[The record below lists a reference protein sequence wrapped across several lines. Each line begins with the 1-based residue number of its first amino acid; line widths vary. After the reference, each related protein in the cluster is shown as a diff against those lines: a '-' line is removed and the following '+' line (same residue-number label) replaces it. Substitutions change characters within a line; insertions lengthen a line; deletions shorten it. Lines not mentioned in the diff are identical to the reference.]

1 MDNIAEKQVNSV
13 ENTAQKDSI
22 LTVRTAKQRIT
33 EALSLPKMD
42 MILGSFWFT
51 GDTCFFF
58 AGTGIGKSIFAIQI
72 ANAITK
78 GYKFIFDKLEV
89 EVPPQKVIF
98 IDFELNEMQFLK
110 RYSSKEETKTV
121 YDFSENLITCY
132 PNKLYNGNVE
142 QYTNQIL
149 EQVEKII
156 VDTNSKILIID
167 NLSAFN
173 LASPETAKL
182 AIEVM
187 QKFKALKQKYDLSIL
202 VLTHTPKRD
211 KYKPI
216 EITDMAG
223 SANLGNFIDSC
234 FAIAP
239 SCKGDKIRY
248 LKQLKSRSDEK
259 EFGEHNVITCE
270 VMQENNFLQLK
281 YITTEKEYNHL
292 IVDKNEINDAK
303 TQEVI
308 DLYNSGMKTSRK
320 IGEKIGMSHTKV
332 SSIIKN
338 QKNRK

>member
-1 MDNIAEKQVNSV
+1 MNNEVNKQAKEV
-13 ENTAQKDSI
+13 ENTAQKDHV

-89 EVPPQKVIF
+89 EVAPQKVIF

-110 RYSSKEETKTV
+110 RYSSKEEVKTV
-121 YDFSENLITCY
+121 YDFSDNLITCF
-132 PNKLYNGNVE
+132 PNKLYNGNIE
-142 QYTNQIL
+142 QYANQVI
-149 EQVEKII
+149 EQIENII
-156 VDTNSKILIID
+156 ISENAKILIID
-167 NLSAFN
+167 NLTAFN
-173 LASPETAKL
+173 LSAPETAKL

-239 SCKGDKIRY
+239 SAKGEKLRY
-248 LKQLKSRSDEK
+248 IKQLKNRSDEK

-270 VMQENNFLQLK
+270 VVQENNFLQLK

-308 DLYNSGMKTSRK
+308 DLYNSGEKAYRK
-320 IGEKIGMSHTKV
+320 IGEKVGMSHTKV
-332 SSIIKN
+332 GKILKN
-338 QKNRK
+338 NKGK

>member
-1 MDNIAEKQVNSV
+1 MNNTVEKQVKTV

-89 EVPPQKVIF
+89 EVLPQKVIF

-121 YDFSENLITCY
+121 YDFSDNLITCF

-142 QYTNQIL
+142 QYTNQIV
-149 EQVEKII
+149 EQIEKII
-156 VDTNSKILIID
+156 VDTGAKILIID

-187 QKFKALKQKYDLSIL
+187 QKFKSLKQKYDLSIL

-248 LKQLKSRSDEK
+248 IKQLKSRSDEK

-270 VMQENNFLQLK
+270 VVQKNNFLQLE
-281 YITTEKEYNHL
+281 YIATEKEYNHL
-292 IVDKNEINDAK
+292 IVDKNEISNARE
-303 TQEVI
+303 QEVME
-308 DLYNSGMKTSRK
+308 LHTKGKTARK
-320 IGEKIGMSHTKV
+320 IAKEIDMSHTKV

-338 QKNRK
+338 NKSK